1 MNSVSSLLSGYV
13 PMSLSGK
20 QDRKLSKIQN
30 AFPGD
35 SQRSKENTV
44 QTPMTSELPS
54 NGTL

>member
-1 MNSVSSLLSGYV
+1 
-13 PMSLSGK
+13 MSLSGK